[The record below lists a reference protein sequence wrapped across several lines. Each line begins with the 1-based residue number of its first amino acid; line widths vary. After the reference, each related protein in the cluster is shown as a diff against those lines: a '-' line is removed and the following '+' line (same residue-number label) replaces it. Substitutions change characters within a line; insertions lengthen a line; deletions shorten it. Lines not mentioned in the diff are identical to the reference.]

1 MGKQEKTHLVDS
13 KLLYAWLTA
22 RSIARGLALPMA
34 DHGGWR
40 VETGLPDELRRY
52 VFAGPSAEIH
62 KLAIII
68 NKPHILIKMC
78 GSGKQLL
85 SLLPPRWQLLPGRF
99 LMTQA
104 GNAGKPVIAG
114 LHAEYRLE
122 ISTKQAISVARIF
135 AKDGSI
141 AASAKAVEYAGVFI
155 FDSVV
160 TAPAHRRRGL
170 GRALMAA
177 LASTQIEVGARRVL
191 VATEDGSKLYSSLG
205 WHIQSPYS
213 TAIMTSLS

>member
-1 MGKQEKTHLVDS
+1 MGEQEKTQLVDS
-13 KLLYAWLTA
+13 KLLCAWLAA
-22 RSIARGLALPMA
+22 RSIARGLALPIA

-40 VETGLPDELRRY
+40 VETGLPDEIRRH

-62 KLAIII
+62 KLAITI
-68 NKPHILIKMC
+68 NQPHILIKMC
-78 GSGKQLL
+78 GSGEQLL
-85 SLLPPRWQLLPGRF
+85 RLLPPRWQLLPGRF

-104 GNAGKPVIAG
+104 GNAGKPAIPG
-114 LHAEYRLE
+114 LPVEYRLE
-122 ISTKQAISVARIF
+122 ISTIQAIRVARIF
-135 AKDGSI
+135 AKDGSV

-155 FDSVV
+155 FDNIV

-177 LASTQIEVGARRVL
+177 LASTQIDAGARRVL

-205 WHIQSPYS
+205 WQIQSPYS
-213 TAIMTSLS
+213 TAMMAS